1 MNLTDSFETIR
12 NGLLNLDPV
21 SFCENN
27 LYLDG
32 APLRLNGNGYKPFS
46 DIYRYIGIKGLERNN
61 SKPVVIVKGRQVGAT
76 TMASALELYFVASNL
91 FGSAG
96 RPPMRIMHCFPQLE
110 LVYAYTKTKL
120 NPMITSAAVSKNNG
134 KKVKSVIEE
143 ALDSAVGA
151 NDSLTYKQFKNGNFI
166 AIESTGING
175 DRIRGRQLCLE
186 TELPTPNGFVKLKN
200 LKEGDQLFDENGKA
214 CNITKMH
221 PIQESPESYRVTFD
235 DGVSIDACSEH
246 QWSTYSR
253 NERRKKR
260 GSSIRN
266 TKEIFD
272 TLKSCGE
279 SNHSISNCLPVEY
292 SEKELLI
299 DPYLLG
305 IWLGDGDRYGRIE
318 SAEPEVL
325 QNFEHTLT
333 ASSQNHKSN
342 FSPNGSKS
350 ASYRVLGLTTKLT
363 SLGLVRNPN
372 RHLKNNQLGLYRK
385 QIPNLYL
392 QSSYEQ
398 RIALLQGLMDS
409 DGCCYKDGR
418 CEFTQVESRKEL
430 FFQVKELVESLGI
443 KTRYYHKES
452 WRYKDRYQDKYSLM
466 FVTDKPVFRLARK
479 LERLHKIVKT
489 KSSHRFIVS
498 VEPIDSKPMRCITVN
513 SPSHLYLVTRSYI
526 PTHNTVDCMF
536 FDEVQD
542 MRKEALGNATKILSK
557 SQYGLINNG
566 IQVYFG
572 TPKQSGTEYWRMWN
586 DSSQQYYFLGC
597 ENCHEYFSLYTPGSN
612 DWEKIWIDDDLPAK
626 HPSHGFLVRCTHCQ
640 HTQDKRPAA
649 ERGKW
654 MSLAEKKPNKEPKFI
669 GFHINQL
676 YMPTFRRWDIINQKP
691 ENHPVNTE
699 RTYQNEVLGEFFSGN
714 SSPITAEE
722 LRTMCAE
729 DDRKFTASIG
739 INEPRKVYA
748 GFDWGQKVDG
758 GAGGGQS
765 YSCAV
770 ILTAEGPHILSIEFA
785 TKLKHNDPQ
794 AKRDIV
800 EQMFRQYSVKLAVGD
815 IGYANDL
822 TWVLQTEHGDR
833 FLGSQAIG
841 GSIKNHIKYSI
852 DVFPKTIQFERDYYI
867 AELYDMMKKGKIK
880 FPFGDWEKIGWLV
893 NHVCSMDIKVTQD
906 RSGTLKQHYVKGSTP
921 NDGMM
926 ALLNAYLAYK
936 FDITNGFKIIN
947 PNNMAKDPNERR
959 PVPAILGY
967 MPRLGRSSS

>member
-1 MNLTDSFETIR
+1 MNLTDSFESIR

-21 SFCENN
+21 TFCEKN

-76 TMASALELYFVASNL
+76 TMASALELYFVASNM

-120 NPMITSAAVSKNNG
+120 NPMITGAVVSKNNG
-134 KKVKSVIEE
+134 KKVKSVIED

-175 DRIRGRQLCLE
+175 DRIRGR
-186 TELPTPNGFVKLKN
+186 
-200 LKEGDQLFDENGKA
+200 
-214 CNITKMH
+214 
-221 PIQESPESYRVTFD
+221 
-235 DGVSIDACSEH
+235 
-246 QWSTYSR
+246 
-253 NERRKKR
+253 
-260 GSSIRN
+260 
-266 TKEIFD
+266 
-272 TLKSCGE
+272 
-279 SNHSISNCLPVEY
+279 
-292 SEKELLI
+292 
-299 DPYLLG
+299 
-305 IWLGDGDRYGRIE
+305 
-318 SAEPEVL
+318 
-325 QNFEHTLT
+325 
-333 ASSQNHKSN
+333 
-342 FSPNGSKS
+342 
-350 ASYRVLGLTTKLT
+350 
-363 SLGLVRNPN
+363 
-372 RHLKNNQLGLYRK
+372 
-385 QIPNLYL
+385 
-392 QSSYEQ
+392 
-398 RIALLQGLMDS
+398 
-409 DGCCYKDGR
+409 
-418 CEFTQVESRKEL
+418 
-430 FFQVKELVESLGI
+430 
-443 KTRYYHKES
+443 
-452 WRYKDRYQDKYSLM
+452 
-466 FVTDKPVFRLARK
+466 
-479 LERLHKIVKT
+479 
-489 KSSHRFIVS
+489 
-498 VEPIDSKPMRCITVN
+498 
-513 SPSHLYLVTRSYI
+513 
-526 PTHNTVDCMF
+526 TVDCMF

-557 SQYGLINNG
+557 AQYGLINNG

-722 LRTMCAE
+722 LRMMCAE

-758 GAGGGQS
+758 GAAGGQS

-794 AKRDIV
+794 TKRDIV

-947 PNNMAKDPNERR
+947 PNNMVKDPNERR
-959 PVPAILGY
+959 QIPAILGY
-967 MPRLGRSSS
+967 MPRMGRSSS